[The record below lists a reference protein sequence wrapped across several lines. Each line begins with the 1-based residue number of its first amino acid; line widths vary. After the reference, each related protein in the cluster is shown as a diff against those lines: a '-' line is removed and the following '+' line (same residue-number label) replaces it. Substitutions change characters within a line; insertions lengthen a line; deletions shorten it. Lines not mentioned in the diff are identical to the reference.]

1 MHMDQLLAAIRACTH
16 CATHLPHGPRPIVQA
31 SPTARILA
39 IGQAPGSKV
48 HASGVPWQD
57 DSGNRLF
64 GWLGLD
70 SMTFHDPALVALMPM
85 GFCYPGSDGHADKP
99 PRPECAP
106 LWHAPMI
113 AALPDIRLVL
123 LIGGHAQ
130 ERYLPDWR
138 RLSMTERVR
147 RWREAPQPYLP
158 LPHPSWRVGRWMTL
172 NPWFEAEVLP
182 DTRLRIAAALSD

>member
-1 MHMDQLLAAIRACTH
+1 MRMDQLLAAIRACTH
-16 CATHLPHGPRPIVQA
+16 CAAHLPHGPRPIVQA

-70 SMTFHDPALVALMPM
+70 SMTFHDPSLVALMPM

-113 AALPDIRLVL
+113 AVLPDIRLVL
-123 LIGGHAQ
+123 LIGSHAQ

-147 RWREAPQPYLP
+147 RWREAPPPYLP
-158 LPHPSWRVGRWMTL
+158 LPHPSWRVGRWMKL

-182 DTRLRIAAALSD
+182 DTRLRVVAALTD